1 MKRKSRK
8 GTRRKTLDVKACKK
22 ARKASKSI
30 REHGCI
36 GASPK
41 KTREKHKQEKKFKT
55 PFKIEIGVSSA
66 IIACPTIDNL
76 LLALFRLPEQNKTKQ
91 RRSQK

>member
-1 MKRKSRK
+1 MKRKLRK

-41 KTREKHKQEKKFKT
+41 KMREKTQTRNKFKT
-55 PFKIEIGVSSA
+55 VFKIGIRVSSA
-66 IIACPTIDNL
+66 IIANSTIDNL
-76 LLALFRLPEQNKTKQ
+76 LFALFRLPEQNKAKQ
-91 RRSQK
+91 RQNQK